1 MASSSGAAPGSAKVG
16 AKAGPIQLGIAPIG
30 WSNDDLPELGG
41 DISLEQCLREALEAG
56 YAGVEKGGK
65 FPMIPRELKPILE
78 GHGLKLVTGWFSG
91 ELRHGT
97 VEREKR
103 RMAGQL
109 QLFLELGAP
118 VLVYA
123 ETTGTVQGNIDI
135 PVADRPVMPDEEFKR
150 YGDWL
155 TELAE
160 WLQAEGCP
168 MTFHHHMGTVVET
181 EREVDLLMRHSGE
194 AVGLLLDTGHLT
206 FAGGDVLATTRRHGA
221 RINHVHCKDI
231 RHDVLEQHLAERW
244 SFLKGVLEGVF
255 TVPGD
260 GMIDFGPFALL
271 LAEIGYRGWVVVE
284 AEQDPAKANP
294 LEMARI
300 GHTALTKAFSDA
312 GFAII

>member
-1 MASSSGAAPGSAKVG
+1 MAAVSGSGAGR
-16 AKAGPIQLGIAPIG
+16 IRLGIAPIG

-41 DISLEQCLREALEAG
+41 DITLEQCLREARAAG
-56 YAGVEKGGK
+56 YTGVEKGGK
-65 FPMIPRELKPILE
+65 FPMDPKVLGPILE
-78 GHGLKLVTGWFSG
+78 EHGLELVSGWFSG
-91 ELRHGT
+91 ELRRGS

-103 RMAGQL
+103 RIAQQL
-109 QLFLELGAP
+109 ALYQALAVP
-118 VLVYA
+118 VMLYA
-123 ETTGTVQGNIDI
+123 ETTGTVQNQIEVS
-135 PVADRPVMPDEEFKR
+135 VADRPRMPAEEFR
-150 YGDWL
+150 SYGDRL
-155 TELAE
+155 TEFAE

-231 RHDVLEQHLAERW
+231 RHEVLERHLAERW

-294 LEMARI
+294 LEMAKT
-300 GHTALTKAFSDA
+300 GHAALTKAFTDA
-312 GFAII
+312 GFAIVD

>member
-1 MASSSGAAPGSAKVG
+1 MAGAPSAGGV
-16 AKAGPIQLGIAPIG
+16 KAGPIRLGIAPIG

-41 DISLEQCLREALEAG
+41 DITLEQCLREARAAG

-65 FPMIPRELKPILE
+65 FPLDAKVLRPLLE
-78 GHGLKLVTGWFSG
+78 AHGLKLVSGWFSG
-91 ELRHGT
+91 ELRQGD

-103 RMAGQL
+103 RMAQQL
-109 QLFLELGAP
+109 ALYQALDVP
-118 VLVYA
+118 VMVYA
-123 ETTGTVQGNIDI
+123 ETTGTVQNKMEI
-135 PVADRPVMPDEEFKR
+135 PVAERPRMPAEEFKR
-150 YGDWL
+150 YGDRL

-181 EREVDLLMRHSGE
+181 EPEIDLLMRCSGD
-194 AVGLLLDTGHLT
+194 AVGLLFDTGHLH
-206 FAGGDVLATTRRHGA
+206 FAGGDVLATARRHRR

-231 RHDVLEQHLAERW
+231 RADVLARLKAENW
-244 SFLKGVLEGVF
+244 SFLKGVVEGVF

-260 GMIDFGPFALL
+260 GVIDYGPFAAL

-294 LEMARI
+294 LEMART
-300 GHTALTKAFSDA
+300 GHAALTEAFSAA
-312 GFAII
+312 GFAIAD

>member
-41 DISLEQCLREALEAG
+41 DISLEQCLREAREAG

-206 FAGGDVLATTRRHGA
+206 FAGGDVPATTRRHGA

-312 GFAII
+312 GFTII